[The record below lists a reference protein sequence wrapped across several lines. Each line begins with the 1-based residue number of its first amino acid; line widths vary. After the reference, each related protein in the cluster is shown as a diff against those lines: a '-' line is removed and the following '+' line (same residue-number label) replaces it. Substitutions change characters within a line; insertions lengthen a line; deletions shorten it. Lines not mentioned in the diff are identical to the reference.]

1 MNKKLKAKKVVL
13 ALGESTNTH
22 ILSCEKEVE
31 YEQEGLNIDML
42 LKDTGVI
49 THEEHDTI
57 LLPPG
62 DYSKVNQMEFNPL
75 DQTLNAV
82 FD

>member
-1 MNKKLKAKKVVL
+1 MNKVQKTKKLIL

-22 ILSCEKEVE
+22 IMTCEKEVE
-31 YEQEGLNIDML
+31 YTQDGLNIDML
-42 LKDTGVI
+42 LEETGVV
-49 THEEHDTI
+49 THEEHDRI

-62 DYSKVNQMEFNPL
+62 QYSKTNQMEFNPL